1 MHKEI
6 ICWRHRICIVPKSDF
21 KSWLHGIIFVWIL
34 KRPKSFK
41 THESITYCNWIDIHK
56 ILFQSI
62 VLQRNSQNSIYS
74 CSFLACCDFVVSRLI
89 SFYAVIF
96 WIFNL
101 VSILRINKIL
111 WIHILQAL
119 RRHKRESRRWLNR
132 KSVRVIYNSIK
143 YLRGKTFKTLYFEIE
158 LNSECTRKSASLN
171 PLKQLW
177 KMLEQ
182 HSRECIL
189 YDSSEL
195 QCNGPWLWSDDNRWF
210 VFMDLTLIGIFL
222 ATRVFLSQSRS
233 HCQYINDD
241 L

>member
-1 MHKEI
+1 MQ
-6 ICWRHRICIVPKSDF
+6 
-21 KSWLHGIIFVWIL
+21 L
-34 KRPKSFK
+34 
-41 THESITYCNWIDIHK
+41 NWH
-56 ILFQSI
+56 
-62 VLQRNSQNSIYS
+62 SQNPLSEHCAPKEQSKFDLQLFI
-74 CSFLACCDFVVSRLI
+74 LACCDFVSQKSRLI

-119 RRHKRESRRWLNR
+119 RRHKRESRKWLNR

-158 LNSECTRKSASLN
+158 LNSECTRKSTSLN

-182 HSRECIL
+182 HSRE
-189 YDSSEL
+189 
-195 QCNGPWLWSDDNRWF
+195 
-210 VFMDLTLIGIFL
+210 
-222 ATRVFLSQSRS
+222 
-233 HCQYINDD
+233 
-241 L
+241 